1 MVRALGLRDQSILR
15 DHALAIAD
23 LPDIHRDP
31 FDRVLIAQAIALD
44 AVLVTADA
52 TLARYPVE
60 SLLVA

>member
-1 MVRALGLRDQSILR
+1 MRALGLRDQPIFR